1 MKNIAILGRPNVGKS
16 TLFNRFAGRRK
27 SIVAPMAGV
36 TRDISMAK
44 TYIDDIAFNVFDTGG
59 LLDVSDDTLNEKVR
73 EKALKTAAE
82 DADILLFLVDAH
94 QSHPDDR
101 HFINM
106 VRKSGKPIVLVINKV
121 DADSHNNLIN
131 EFYSL
136 GINDI
141 VAISAEHNN
150 GIDDLREKILEVLER
165 IGVDLDA
172 EREAS
177 KTNENSDENDD
188 EAAEIEDFE
197 EEYYEDD
204 DYMDESEDDENYDNK
219 KEKSKQYRLDEYIAQ
234 KKIINIAIVGKPN
247 AGKSTLLNT
256 LIGKDR
262 SIVSNI
268 AGTTRD
274 AIDETFNF
282 KGDDIC
288 LVDTAGIRKKKNV
301 NTDVEYYSVNR
312 AIKAIEA
319 SDVCIL
325 MLDVFEGLTDQDK
338 TIANLIIERRKGIVI
353 AANKWD
359 IRDKETTWNDYE
371 AYMKDTFPVL
381 NYAFYAK
388 VCATRKN
395 DAKKLLSLAVRVAK
409 TRLQRFETHAL
420 TETMVRAT
428 REYSIS
434 AGGNP
439 FKIFYVTQTGVN
451 PPAFA
456 IFCNHPHKLNS
467 HYKRYLE
474 NRFREMFDFRGT
486 PVILNFRKRGKK
498 YDS

>member
-1 MKNIAILGRPNVGKS
+1 MKNIVILGRPNVGKS
-16 TLFNRFAGRRK
+16 TLFNRFVGRRK
-27 SIVAPMAGV
+27 SIVDPMAGV
-36 TRDISMAK
+36 TRDISMAC

-59 LLDVSDDTLNEKVR
+59 LLDISDDVLNEKVR
-73 EKALKTAAE
+73 EKALKAAME
-82 DADILLFLVDAH
+82 EADILLFLVDAH

-101 HFINM
+101 HFINTI
-106 VRKSGKPIVLVINKV
+106 RKSGKPIILVVNKV
-121 DADSHNNLIN
+121 DADSHNNLVN

-136 GINDI
+136 GIKDI

-150 GIDDLREKILEVLER
+150 GIDDLREKILEMLER
-165 IGVDLDA
+165 IGIDLEA
-172 EREAS
+172 EREQS
-177 KTNENSDENDD
+177 ENKNYDD
-188 EAAEIEDFE
+188 EIE
-197 EEYYEDD
+197 
-204 DYMDESEDDENYDNK
+204 EDDEYLEEN
-219 KEKSKQYRLDEYIAQ
+219 EEEIEESR
-234 KKIINIAIVGKPN
+234 IINIAIVGKPN

-262 SIVSNI
+262 SIVSDI

-312 AIKAIEA
+312 AIKAIES

-359 IRDKETTWNDYE
+359 IREKGTTWNDYE
-371 AYMKDTFPVL
+371 AYMKETFPVL
-381 NYAFYAK
+381 NYAFYAR
-388 VCATRKN
+388 VSATRKN
-395 DAKKLLSLAVRVAK
+395 DAEKLLSLAVRVAK
-409 TRLQRFETHAL
+409 TRFQRFETHAL

-428 REYSIS
+428 REYTIT
-434 AGGNP
+434 AGRSP
-439 FKIFYVTQTGVN
+439 FKIFYVTQTGIN

-486 PVILNFRKRGKK
+486 PIILNFRKRGKK
-498 YDS
+498 DDN

>member
-1 MKNIAILGRPNVGKS
+1 MINIAILGRPNVGKS

-27 SIVAPMAGV
+27 SIVDPMAGV
-36 TRDISMAK
+36 TRDISMSK
-44 TYIDDIAFNVFDTGG
+44 TYIDDILFNVFDTGG

-106 VRKSGKPIVLVINKV
+106 IRKSGKPIILVINKV

-136 GINDI
+136 GIKEI
-141 VAISAEHNN
+141 VPISAEHNN
-150 GIDDLREKILEVLER
+150 GIDDLREKILEVLENAG
-165 IGVDLDA
+165 IDLDK
-172 EREAS
+172 EREMS
-177 KTNENSDENDD
+177 KNNDDSDEDD
-188 EAAEIEDFE
+188 SAEDAEYIEESEEDFYE
-197 EEYYEDD
+197 EEDGYNQK
-204 DYMDESEDDENYDNK
+204 ENK
-219 KEKSKQYRLDEYIAQ
+219 KQYRLDEYIAN

-359 IRDKETTWNDYE
+359 IREEGTTWNDYE
-371 AYMKDTFPVL
+371 AYMKETFPVL
-381 NYAFYAK
+381 NYAFHAR

-395 DAKKLLSLAVRVAK
+395 DAEKLLSLAVRVAK

-439 FKIFYVTQTGVN
+439 FKIFYVTHTGIN

-456 IFCNHPHKLNS
+456 VFCNHPHKLNS

-486 PVILNFRKRGKK
+486 PIILNFRKRGKK

>member
-27 SIVAPMAGV
+27 SIVDPTAGV
-36 TRDISMAK
+36 TRDISIAK

-59 LLDVSDDTLNEKVR
+59 LLDTSEDILNEKVR
-73 EKALKTAAE
+73 EKALKTATDEAHL
-82 DADILLFLVDAH
+82 LLFVVDAH
-94 QSHPDDR
+94 QTHPDDR
-101 HFINM
+101 HFINTI
-106 VRKSGKPIVLVINKV
+106 RKLNKPIILVVNKI
-121 DADSHNNLIN
+121 DSNSHNDLIN

-136 GINDI
+136 GIKDI
-141 VAISAEHNN
+141 IAISAEHNN
-150 GIDDLREKILEVLER
+150 GIDDLREKILEVFERAGIDLE
-165 IGVDLDA
+165 A
-172 EREAS
+172 ERENS
-177 KTNENSDENDD
+177 RREENKKEDKVLDELFEDEEDFDEDYD
-188 EAAEIEDFE
+188 EAK
-197 EEYYEDD
+197 
-204 DYMDESEDDENYDNK
+204 DNK
-219 KEKSKQYRLDEYIAQ
+219 KQSRLDDYIAK

-274 AIDETFNF
+274 SIDETFNF
-282 KGDDIC
+282 NGNDIC

-312 AIKAIEA
+312 AIKAIET

-338 TIANLIIERRKGIVI
+338 TIANLIIERRKGIII

-359 IRDKETTWNDYE
+359 IREKGTTWNDYE
-371 AYMKDTFPVL
+371 AYMKSAFPVL
-381 NYAFYAK
+381 NYAFYAR
-388 VCATRKN
+388 VCASRKN
-395 DAKKLLSLAVRVAK
+395 DAEKLLSLAIRVAK

-456 IFCNHPHKLNS
+456 VFCNHPHKLNS

-486 PVILNFRKRGKK
+486 PIILNFRKRGKK